1 MKHQTR
7 LITASL
13 STLFLLVGCQSTAK
27 YSAKLDSW
35 KGKTEKTLLAER
47 GAPDQFFESD
57 GIRYL
62 TYNSSSDIRY
72 LTYVN
77 GQTRGVSCS
86 STDDRATGVIS
97 STTCKQL
104 YCKEVFKIEK
114 NIIQG
119 IEAEG
124 NNCL

>member
-13 STLFLLVGCQSTAK
+13 SALFLLVGCQSTDK

-62 TYNSSSDIRY
+62 TYNSSS
-72 LTYVN
+72 LN
-77 GQTRGVSCS
+77 GKKGGASCS
-86 STDDRATGVIS
+86 TDNLFNGLTS